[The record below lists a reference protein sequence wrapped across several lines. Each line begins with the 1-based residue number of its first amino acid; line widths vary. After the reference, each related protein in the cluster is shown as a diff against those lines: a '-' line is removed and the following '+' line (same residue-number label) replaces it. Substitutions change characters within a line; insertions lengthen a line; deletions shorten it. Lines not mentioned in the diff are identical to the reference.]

1 MGGYC
6 YLVQPA
12 LLCQTNRYKIG
23 MSSKADLSRL
33 RSYHNGTRYILV
45 FECEDA
51 RAVERK
57 LLFAFNRMYAR
68 CPGGNEYFECDDESN
83 MLNLFVDIVMSHKNG
98 VPSKYL
104 KPKQDPSPRVANTN
118 NKAPD
123 WMQRYRHTA

>member
-45 FECEDA
+45 FECDDA
-51 RAVERK
+51 RVVERK
-57 LLFAFNRMYAR
+57 LLFAFNRMYTR
-68 CPGGNEYFECDDESN
+68 CLGGNEYFECDNE
-83 MLNLFVDIVMSHKNG
+83 MQMINLFVDIVMSHKNG
-98 VPSKYL
+98 VSSKYST
-104 KPKQDPSPRVANTN
+104 PKQDPIEYVESTSDCI
-118 NKAPD
+118 D
-123 WMQRYRHTA
+123 WMQQYRRQS